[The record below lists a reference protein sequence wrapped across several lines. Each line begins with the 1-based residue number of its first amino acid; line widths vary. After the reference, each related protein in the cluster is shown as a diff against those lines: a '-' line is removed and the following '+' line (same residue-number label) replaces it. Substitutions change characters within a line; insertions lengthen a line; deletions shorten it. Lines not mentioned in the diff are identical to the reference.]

1 MNERQDAGLKLF
13 DLAGIEVRENVS
25 VKELSIDRRTLRFSR
40 ASLILCGI
48 SIMPFFILLALLES
62 IWKGLP
68 FRFNASAGMDTKSNS
83 SFMSSW
89 SLTLAFQASLRAQ

>member
-1 MNERQDAGLKLF
+1 
-13 DLAGIEVRENVS
+13 
-25 VKELSIDRRTLRFSR
+25 
-40 ASLILCGI
+40 
-48 SIMPFFILLALLES
+48 MPFFILLALLES